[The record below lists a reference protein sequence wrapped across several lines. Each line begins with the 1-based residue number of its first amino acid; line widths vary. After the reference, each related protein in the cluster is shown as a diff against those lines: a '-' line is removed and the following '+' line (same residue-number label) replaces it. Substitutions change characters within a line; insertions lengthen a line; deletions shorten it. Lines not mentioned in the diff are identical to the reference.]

1 MYRYIGN
8 KTKLAGVI
16 VDKIEELIGKSGTVA
31 DIMSGT
37 GAISYELKDRG
48 YKVFASDVMGYSKF
62 HLEVNLNMNS
72 YPSFEKLSKELNI
85 ETDDYTERYRTCIKY
100 LNELDGIEGYFFNEF
115 SPDGKPQN
123 GSPSRKY
130 FSSDNAKKIDAI
142 RNKLEYWQKNDTIEE
157 KEVALL
163 KHSFILAVN
172 RVANISGTYGY
183 FLSKLSKNA
192 LKPINLEFIQ
202 LNTDNNVGHTI
213 QQGYAE
219 EISKNLKVDL
229 CYIDPPYIKRQY
241 AANYHILETIA
252 RGDEPIAEGKSGLR
266 PWRDQYSNFCS
277 KLKIRD
283 SFSQIINNV
292 QTNIIL
298 ISYSED
304 GLLSIEELTE
314 FLKGFGEVKVNTIE
328 YVRFK
333 SNSSKLPS
341 KIHEYLIE
349 LHKNS

>member
-8 KTKLAGVI
+8 KTKLASII
-16 VDKIEELIGKSGTVA
+16 VDKIEDLIGKSGTVA
-31 DIMSGT
+31 DIMAGT

-62 HLEVNLNMNS
+62 HLEVNLNMCS

-85 ETDDYTERYRTCIKY
+85 NTDDYTERYKACIKY
-100 LNELDGIEGYFFNEF
+100 LNELDGIEGYFFKEF
-115 SPDGKPQN
+115 SPDGKPEN
-123 GSPSRKY
+123 GCESRRY

-142 RNKLEYWQKNDTIEE
+142 RKKIEYWKKNKIIGDKEE
-157 KEVALL
+157 ALL

-183 FLSKLSKNA
+183 FLSKLSKNS
-192 LKPINLEFIQ
+192 LNPINLEFIQ
-202 LNTDNNVGHTI
+202 LNTNDNVGHTVA
-213 QQGYAE
+213 QGYAE
-219 EISKNLKVDL
+219 EISENLKVDL

-277 KLKIRD
+277 KVKIRD
-283 SFSQIINNV
+283 SFSKIINNV
-292 QTNIIL
+292 ETNIIL

-304 GLLSIEELTE
+304 GLLSMEELTE
-314 FLKGFGEVKVNTIE
+314 FLRSFGEVKVNTIE
-328 YVRFK
+328 YVRFR

-341 KIHEYLIE
+341 KIDEYLIE
-349 LHKNS
+349 LHKNN